1 MRGLRGLVVNVLESA
16 VCIVTCV
23 RHRGTKTPGSQ
34 QTRCTVCLLQC
45 ICKCAS
51 CLSLWFCEF
60 CCRRISRLVMCSRAR
75 RVLLSISVARVSQF
89 AAKIVE
95 GRRRRQIDALQSRR
109 LSVHVSAFV
118 QSGAE
123 VTSTRAHTHT
133 HTHTHETAVPI
144 APSLNRPLSVAHPQ
158 RRSYTYTH
166 FLQHIHTLAGIT
178 DSAIIQEV
186 AVELFA
192 LAPCAEDSVAMRE
205 HLSI

>member
-1 MRGLRGLVVNVLESA
+1 VRGLRGLVVNVLESA

-60 CCRRISRLVMCSRAR
+60 CCRRMSRLVMCSRAR

-95 GRRRRQIDALQSRR
+95 GRRRREIDALQSRR

-123 VTSTRAHTHT
+123 VTSTRARTHTHT
-133 HTHTHETAVPI
+133 HTHTRQQCRSHPPSI
-144 APSLNRPLSVAHPQ
+144 APS
-158 RRSYTYTH
+158 RSHTHRDDHTHTHTFSNTY
-166 FLQHIHTLAGIT
+166 TLAGIT

>member
-60 CCRRISRLVMCSRAR
+60 CCRRMSRLVMCSRAR

-95 GRRRRQIDALQSRR
+95 GRRRREIDALQSRR

-123 VTSTRAHTHT
+123 VTSMRARTHTHT
-133 HTHTHETAVPI
+133 HTHTRQQCRSHPPSI
-144 APSLNRPLSVAHPQ
+144 APS
-158 RRSYTYTH
+158 RSHTHRDDHTHTHTFSSTYTH
-166 FLQHIHTLAGIT
+166 LL
-178 DSAIIQEV
+178 E
-186 AVELFA
+186 
-192 LAPCAEDSVAMRE
+192 
-205 HLSI
+205 